1 MKDQVIVQEW
11 QPFFMTFG
19 AATAALAGLVFV
31 AMSLHPQPILGHP
44 LMRARAF
51 VAGNGFLMGVIW
63 ALIMLMP
70 ARLAPIGSFLLV
82 AVGIGGSMFFAYQQI
97 QVRRAGLSPVRVA
110 LGDSL
115 VLAPLLAGIVSLLQ
129 PYSEFPFLLL
139 AIASGVGLLLLF
151 SQSWM
156 LVMHSVINADNS
168 PRQQPRTRNDP
179 HGSKGV

>member
-1 MKDQVIVQEW
+1 MKDQEILQSW

-19 AATAALAGLVFV
+19 GAMAALAGLVFV

-51 VAGNGFLMGVIW
+51 VAGTGFLMGVVW

-70 ARLAPIGSFLLV
+70 ARLAPSGSFLLIV
-82 AVGIGGSMFFAYQQI
+82 VGIGGSMFFGYQQI
-97 QVRRAGLSPVRVA
+97 HLRKAGLSVARVA
-110 LGDSL
+110 LGDIL
-115 VLAPLLAGIVSLLQ
+115 VLAPLLAGIVGLLQ

-139 AIASGVGLLLLF
+139 AIAAGAGLLLLF

-156 LVMHSVINADNS
+156 LVMHSVAADDS
-168 PRQQPRTRNDP
+168 RRQQPRSSDDP
-179 HGSKGV
+179 HGSEGA